1 MKYILIY
8 ILIFFSYFLFKK
20 KCKCKKNTKNNNKI
34 IDKELNNKDIHPN
47 NNESF
52 EIIENENMWTH
63 VPYTELLEK

>member
-1 MKYILIY
+1 MKYILIS
-8 ILIFFSYFLFKK
+8 IFIFFSYFLFKK